1 MKFVSRAKRKALEEK
16 LATLDASSDE
26 AKEIRAKLGWGE
38 PAPVVEAPPQSP
50 PPVEEKPAPSP
61 PAKKAAPVVE
71 VASPVEEKPAPSP
84 PVKEAAPVVKVA
96 SPVEEKDATKK
107 AASKAKTTKKTG
119 LFGKKTSTKK

>member
-1 MKFVSRAKRKALEEK
+1 MKFISRTKRKALEEK
-16 LATLDASSDE
+16 LAALDASSDE

-71 VASPVEEKPAPSP
+71 VASPVEEKPAP
-84 PVKEAAPVVKVA
+84 KKAAP
-96 SPVEEKDATKK
+96 KK